1 MTTVL
6 LAITYPLL
14 LAARVINGLT
24 GRDPLRRT
32 RPTAGSYW
40 VERDNP
46 PGDAGY
52 FLEDSPSE
60 KRNHAS
66 AGWLAEAVL
75 VSLSRWFAPPRATPN
90 EKFSAAADREQG
102 IPDEMYTLW

>member
-14 LAARVINGLT
+14 LAARLVNTVL
-24 GRDPLRRT
+24 GRDPLRRA
-32 RPTAGSYW
+32 RPSGGSYW
-40 VERDNP
+40 VKRDSS

-52 FLEDSPSE
+52 FLEVSPSE
-60 KRNHAS
+60 KRDRSS
-66 AGWLAEAVL
+66 AGWLPEAVL
-75 VSLSRWFAPPRATPN
+75 LSLSRWFAPRRSTPG
-90 EKFSAAADREQG
+90 EKFSATADREQG